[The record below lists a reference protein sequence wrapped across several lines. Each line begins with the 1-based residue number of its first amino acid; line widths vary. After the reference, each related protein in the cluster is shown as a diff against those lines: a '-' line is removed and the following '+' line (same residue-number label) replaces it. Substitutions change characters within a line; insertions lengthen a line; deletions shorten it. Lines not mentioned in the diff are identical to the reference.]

1 MKFRNGLSGDWRE
14 IKRKRFV
21 RAADQLLC
29 HGAEQ
34 MRSPPAKR
42 APSAEESKIPS
53 TVPNVIQRLVVE
65 RAMLLI
71 LTGHGVVS
79 EHLINA

>member
-1 MKFRNGLSGDWRE
+1 MQFRNGPRGDWRE
-14 IKRKRFV
+14 IEQKRFFRV
-21 RAADQLLC
+21 ADQLLC

-34 MRSPPAKR
+34 MRTPPAKR
-42 APSAEESKIPS
+42 APSAEESRIPS
-53 TVPNVIQRLVVE
+53 TAHNVIQRLVVE
-65 RAMLLI
+65 RAMQLI